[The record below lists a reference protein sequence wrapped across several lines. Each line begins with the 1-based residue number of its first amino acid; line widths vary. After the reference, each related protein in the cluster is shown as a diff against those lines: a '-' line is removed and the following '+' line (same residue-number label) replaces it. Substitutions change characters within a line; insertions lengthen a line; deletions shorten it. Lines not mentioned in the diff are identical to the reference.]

1 MIKNFMTGIFPNVE
15 IITDYKISNPH
26 IIYDSLCKFI
36 FLCVYGYED
45 FFHPLNI
52 VVDTLNVLYIFALHT
67 FPTNA

>member
-1 MIKNFMTGIFPNVE
+1 MIKNFMTGIFSNVE
-15 IITDYKISNPH
+15 IIIDYKISNLR

-36 FLCVYGYED
+36 FLCVYGYEN

-52 VVDTLNVLYIFALHT
+52 VVDILNVLYIFALYT

>member
-52 VVDTLNVLYIFALHT
+52 IVAI
-67 FPTNA
+67 